1 MRLKNKTVLIT
12 GAAGALGK
20 EVARVAQHLQANV
33 VLLDLAF
40 PEEMMSN
47 NCHSV
52 DLSDIEAVK
61 ATVTKIGRIDGLI
74 NVAGGFDMGP
84 ALYDVTQDD
93 WDKMF
98 TINVTTARNTIAAVV
113 PKMIEQGG
121 GSVVNVGAFAAL
133 SGVGK
138 MSAYCASKSVVMN
151 MTESLSDEVKNLGIN
166 VNAVLPS
173 IIDTAANRSAMPEAN
188 FDEWVKPEQLAN
200 VMCFLLSDEASAIH
214 GALIPVRALS

>member
-1 MRLKNKTVLIT
+1 MKLKNKTVLIT
-12 GAAGALGK
+12 GAAGALGR
-20 EVARVAQHLQANV
+20 EVARVARHLEADV

-40 PEEMMSN
+40 PEEMMSSC
-47 NCHSV
+47 CHCV
-52 DLSDIEAVK
+52 DLTDAEAVK
-61 ATVTKIGRIDGLI
+61 ATITKIGRIDGLI

-84 ALYDVTQDD
+84 ALYEIDQNN

-98 TINVTTARNTIAAVV
+98 AINVTTAKNTIAAVV
-113 PKMIEQGG
+113 PKMLEQGG

-133 SGVGK
+133 SGVGN

-151 MTESLSDEVKNLGIN
+151 MTQSLSDEVKNRGVN

-188 FDEWVKPEQLAN
+188 FDDWVTPEQLAN
-200 VMCFLLSDEASAIH
+200 VMCFLLSEEASGIH